1 MPLNFIHLHLLFP
14 LQLCHPQKHLQVIVI
29 TLTLIL
35 CYTYFPSKSPNP
47 NPGRARPTT
56 QVVHFWYLL
65 WWLSY
70 IYANFQIPSLYIWKG
85 PERMHG
91 LGLSVNKI
99 IWRLS
104 SLVNYDDLFPV
115 CLFNFTPTHGHSRPH
130 HRCLRS
136 LRSTKYRPFTKPHCQ
151 YCIPCSRPLGRK
163 LTTQKPVSAG
173 AEEIGNESRI
183 CLMSWER
190 AVSCS

>member
-47 NPGRARPTT
+47 NPGRP
-56 QVVHFWYLL
+56 LL
-65 WWLSY
+65 IFIMLIVLHLCQLPDPEPLHLKRVRKNALVRALS
-70 IYANFQIPSLYIWKG
+70 
-85 PERMHG
+85 R
-91 LGLSVNKI
+91 LSE
-99 IWRLS
+99 S

-136 LRSTKYRPFTKPHCQ
+136 LRSTNYRSLSLIANVVYLVLVLWVESWPQKN
-151 YCIPCSRPLGRK
+151 PCPLEQR
-163 LTTQKPVSAG
+163 
-173 AEEIGNESRI
+173 R
-183 CLMSWER
+183 
-190 AVSCS
+190 